1 MIVTT
6 LLVLATLFLVYYVP
20 GRLLVDRLLP
30 EPAPEETFPFSLM
43 LGLIVVNTSV
53 VLFVGVFGLFSDWLL
68 VTPTVLWTAGLLWS
82 LGLALPRLRS
92 VRPPWRGLTTR
103 PTRTQ
108 VGLSALAIVG
118 FLFFLGHY
126 DHDLLKEDGCNVSL
140 SSSMNVGRLGAHLL
154 PAVRDDAPA
163 HVESRRVEGE
173 VTNHDFL
180 GGRDG
185 QVLGPSVLLS
195 PFTSLFGR
203 LGLRLTYAIQG
214 LLLPGVGY
222 ALGRAVLGSSWA
234 GWATALLLTFNPWS
248 VEARTFNENFLANL
262 FGALALAL
270 LFRRRSA
277 PVLAGLAL
285 SLFLMIRHLEVVV
298 VPFVLVWL
306 WQREGRKLG
315 PPLKLLAA
323 TLAGLAPCLVYHLFF
338 WLWHEGG
345 LLEAGFDRPIAP
357 HSFFGHAFE
366 YAGLL
371 NFPFIPEPMRS
382 PYQAYPNL
390 YAYALD
396 VASHLGLLLLA
407 LLPAGVARLWAWSRL
422 GATLVLAWFLPL
434 LAMVVIQSNWINPN
448 KMGYHATAVVTLILL
463 AVGGVAWLL
472 ERARPWWHKL
482 GLVAFGLAVPLALVP
497 VLQGV
502 RAPLDQRVI
511 DFPEGFITEEWEPRL
526 ALNSAETEEV
536 LALDRERYRVSLLPD
551 SRADHEWLPGVL
563 ASDWRRVAEEFAN
576 PWFDTYRLAMPDFL
590 REVFW
595 GFGVG
600 ISPLRS
606 QRTAERKPDMEALAD
621 TSPVA
626 PDPVPD
632 PVIAWLD
639 LSSSPLTSPQ
649 PLSVGEPSD
658 ARSPLLGQ
666 GGVIDVVAGFRD
678 AGMPD
683 HGTTLLAAR
692 DRLGTVYLVL
702 APGNPNAFR
711 RPSWVK
717 TAERRADEFP
727 GARVPLRLPRNGVV
741 RIVEL
746 RSYYPVLWY
755 SRFVVIDDGRLTFT
769 RALPLSPS

>member
-1 MIVTT
+1 MMVTA
-6 LLVLATLFLVYYVP
+6 LLVLVTLFLVYYVP
-20 GRLLVDRLLP
+20 GRMLVDRLLP
-30 EPAPEETFPFSLM
+30 EPDPEESFSFSLM
-43 LGLIVVNTSV
+43 LGLILVNTSV
-53 VLFVGVFGLFSDWLL
+53 VLVVGVVGLFSDWLL
-68 VTPTVLWTAGLLWS
+68 VTPAALWTAGLLWS
-82 LGLALPRLRS
+82 LVLALPRLKA
-92 VRPPWRGLTTR
+92 VRPPWSGLVVR

-108 VGLSALAIVG
+108 VGLWVLALLG
-118 FLFFLGHY
+118 FVFFLGHY

-154 PAVRDDAPA
+154 PSVSDDAPA
-163 HVESRRVEGE
+163 HVESRRVEGG

-222 ALGRAVLGSSWA
+222 VLGRAVLGSSWA

-248 VEARTFNENFLANL
+248 LEARTFNENFLANL
-262 FGALALAL
+262 FGTLGLAL

-285 SLFLMIRHLEVVV
+285 SLFFMIRHLEVVV

-306 WQREGRKLG
+306 WQREGRRLG
-315 PPLKLLAA
+315 PPLKFFGAM
-323 TLAGLAPCLVYHLFF
+323 LAGMAPCIIYHVFF
-338 WLWHEGG
+338 VLWHEGG

-357 HSFFGHAFE
+357 HSFFGYAFE

-382 PYQAYPNL
+382 PYQAYPNA
-390 YAYALD
+390 YAYPLD
-396 VASHLGLLLLA
+396 VASHLGLVLLA
-407 LLPAGVARLWAWSRL
+407 LLPAGLARLWSWSRL
-422 GATLVLAWFLPL
+422 GATLILAWFVPL

-463 AVGGVAWLL
+463 AVGGAAWLV
-472 ERARPWWHKL
+472 ERARPWWQRV
-482 GLVAFGLAVPLALVP
+482 GVGAFGLALPLVLVP
-497 VLQGV
+497 VLQQV
-502 RAPLDQRVI
+502 RAPLDQRVL
-511 DFPEGFITEEWEPRL
+511 DFPEGFITEEWAPEL
-526 ALNSAETEEV
+526 ALSSAETEEM
-536 LALDRERYRVSLLPD
+536 LALDRDRYAVSLLPD
-551 SRADHEWLPGVL
+551 SRADHEWLPAVL
-563 ASDWRRVAEEFAN
+563 ASDWRRAGDELAH
-576 PWFDTYRLAMPDFL
+576 PWFDSYRLAMPDFL

-606 QRTAERKPDMEALAD
+606 QRTAERKPDLEHLAD
-621 TSPVA
+621 TSPVS

-632 PVIAWLD
+632 AVVLWLD
-639 LSSSPLTSPQ
+639 LSRSPMTAPA
-649 PLSVGEPSD
+649 PLSFDPGAPSVP
-658 ARSPLLGQ
+658 ALLGQ
-666 GGVIDVVAGFRD
+666 GGVIDVVESFPD

-683 HGTTLLAAR
+683 RGTTLLAAR
-692 DRLGTVYLVL
+692 DRLGTVYVVL
-702 APGNPNAFR
+702 APGRPNAFR

-717 TAERRADEFP
+717 TAERSAADFP

-741 RIVEL
+741 RLVEL

-755 SRFVVIDDGRLTFT
+755 SRFVVLEDGAPRFT